1 MNNRNNVIYIFIIH
15 SKFFY
20 YFAEKANS
28 IISCCGALSLFCNY
42 LKVFGKNFEK
52 KHIRV
57 LSSFFSMPYR
67 ILIKCRM
74 IINLFDCFL
83 HNANFCFARDT
94 ALYLLFIIGLKLY
107 ECKTLA
113 SRIWIAFEKD
123 LNIAWKTIY
132 SITVICHI
140 NATLQSGMIC

>member
-1 MNNRNNVIYIFIIH
+1 
-15 SKFFY
+15 
-20 YFAEKANS
+20 
-28 IISCCGALSLFCNY
+28 
-42 LKVFGKNFEK
+42 
-52 KHIRV
+52 
-57 LSSFFSMPYR
+57 MPYR

-83 HNANFCFARDT
+83 HNANFCFARDI

-107 ECKTLA
+107 ECKIFT
-113 SRIWIAFEKD
+113 SRTWMAFEKD

-140 NATLQSGMIC
+140 NATLQSGMICKIVFEIVLHTSCSKDILILYYKYYVVPYFWWNTKTNFAFNQLNLLA